1 MGDLFVYMQSF
12 NYLCPLIFFWCNI
25 SKFLDSTGKYFRLF
39 MGINIICKSV
49 RYTNKYCIWIT
60 RLERCGG
67 VTQIQYLKIK
77 GNTSTN
83 IFAHRIGLVSGNW
96 SQFYNYLL
104 IGFCLNNI
112 YCRGLIGC
120 SALGNR
126 LLFETKLNE
135 YLRMHFQYIRRF
147 LGYGRQR
154 FSRIL
159 VLGSSRAF
167 LFNKQCRWITEGQI
181 PSLFSFKID
190 LKYAGTHFWR
200 IIWLLFPPLSAYL
213 TISYLQKLRGFCAGA
228 GHILQVD
235 NRRAIFCTVDI

>member
-1 MGDLFVYMQSF
+1 
-12 NYLCPLIFFWCNI
+12 
-25 SKFLDSTGKYFRLF
+25 

-77 GNTSTN
+77 GNASTN
-83 IFAHRIGLVSGNW
+83 IFTHRIGLVSGNW

-135 YLRMHFQYIRRF
+135 YLRTHFQYIRRF

-190 LKYAGTHFWR
+190 LKYAGTHF
-200 IIWLLFPPLSAYL
+200 
-213 TISYLQKLRGFCAGA
+213 
-228 GHILQVD
+228 
-235 NRRAIFCTVDI
+235 